1 LFKRH
6 EDFLKEQSDKANEN
20 GYFPYKHSNVRGAY
34 ASLKY
39 DMNYLPLKSI
49 LK

>member
-1 LFKRH
+1 MRMDISLI
-6 EDFLKEQSDKANEN
+6 S
-20 GYFPYKHSNVRGAY
+20 SNVRGAY

-39 DMNYLPLKSI
+39 DMNYLPLKGI